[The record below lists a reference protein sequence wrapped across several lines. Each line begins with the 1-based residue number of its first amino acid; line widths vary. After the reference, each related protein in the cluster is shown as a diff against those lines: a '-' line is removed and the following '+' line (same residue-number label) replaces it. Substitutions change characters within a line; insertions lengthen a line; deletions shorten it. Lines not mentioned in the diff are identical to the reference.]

1 MNLALSIAA
10 PSALAGGEAI
20 GGLSCARAPET
31 ISALTAADIIRV
43 LSILASKRV
52 CSSRKRGFPPLLTTL
67 EREACSASMEPARIR
82 EKGGSTA
89 AQHASSLEA
98 PNAKQ
103 R

>member
-52 CSSRKRGFPPLLTTL
+52 CSSRKRGLPPLLNNS
-67 EREACSASMEPARIR
+67 RARGVFR
-82 EKGGSTA
+82 QRGTRSHPRKGVDRGA
-89 AQHASSLEA
+89 ARGFLGA
-98 PNAKQ
+98 PNT
-103 R
+103 RRR

>member
-31 ISALTAADIIRV
+31 ISALTAAE
-43 LSILASKRV
+43 SILASKRV
-52 CSSRKRGFPPLLTTL
+52 CSSRKRGLPPLLTTL

-82 EKGGSTA
+82 ERASTA